1 MTTVTAA
8 GGPVQARATR
18 PAGSSLRRAAV
29 LVVALVL
36 LVLAV
41 ALSIAVG
48 ARGIPLADVW
58 RHLWS
63 PDGSSDAAIVQ
74 EVRLPRTLLGIAA
87 GAALGLSGALMQSM
101 TRNPLAE
108 PGLLGVNAGAA
119 VAVVGGISL
128 LGLTGPRHYVWLA
141 LLGAGVATVLVY
153 VVGSRGGRAA
163 SATPVRLT
171 LAGAAISAVLMA
183 GVWAMTFL
191 DREALDLY
199 RYWAVGSLSGRDLG
213 VLGHVLPF
221 LVVGTAVGL
230 LLAAPLNAMALG
242 EDTGRALGLRPG
254 VVRAV
259 TGLVV
264 TVLCG
269 AATAAVGP
277 LVFVGL
283 AVPHAVRGL
292 TGPDDRWVL
301 PLSTLAAPV
310 LLLLADVLG
319 RVVAAPAEIQ
329 VGVVTAFLGA
339 PVLIALA
346 GRRRVAAL

>member
-1 MTTVTAA
+1 MTTVRLRPVGPTRAAHPTA
-8 GGPVQARATR
+8 
-18 PAGSSLRRAAV
+18 RRA
-29 LVVALVL
+29 LVVLGALAL
-36 LVLAV
+36 LAV
-41 ALSIAVG
+41 AVVLSIAVG
-48 ARGIPLADVW
+48 ARGIPLDDVW
-58 RHLWS
+58 RHLVA

-74 EVRLPRTLLGIAA
+74 EVRVPRTLLGIAA
-87 GAALGLSGALMQSM
+87 GAALGLAGALMQSL

-119 VAVVGGISL
+119 AAVVGGISL
-128 LGLTGPRHYVWLA
+128 LGLTTVGEYVWLA
-141 LLGAGVATVLVY
+141 FAGAGGAAALVY
-153 VVGSRGGRAA
+153 LVGARTGGRAA
-163 SATPVRLT
+163 SGTPVRLA
-171 LAGAAISAVLMA
+171 LAGAAITAVLMA
-183 GVWAMTFL
+183 AVWTMTFV
-191 DREALDLY
+191 DRQALDLY
-199 RYWAVGSLSGRDLG
+199 RFWAVGSLSGRDLD
-213 VLGHVLPF
+213 VLARVLPF
-221 LVVGTAVGL
+221 LVAGVVVGL

-259 TGLVV
+259 TGVVV
-264 TVLCG
+264 TLLCG

-277 LVFVGL
+277 LAFVGL
-283 AVPHAVRGL
+283 AVPHAVRAL

-339 PVLIALA
+339 PVLVALA
-346 GRRRVAAL
+346 GRRKVVAL